1 MHLVPRLRL
10 IVAARFF
17 LGLTFVWDE
26 SVVVFCVA
34 ALFDECVNV
43 LPLKLLTQVQED
55 VLQLLQH
62 HRPVLLL
69 VVKLQTL
76 NKVLK

>member
-1 MHLVPRLRL
+1 MQLVPRLCL
-10 IVAARFF
+10 IVAERFF

-55 VLQLLQH
+55 VL
-62 HRPVLLL
+62 
-69 VVKLQTL
+69 
-76 NKVLK
+76 